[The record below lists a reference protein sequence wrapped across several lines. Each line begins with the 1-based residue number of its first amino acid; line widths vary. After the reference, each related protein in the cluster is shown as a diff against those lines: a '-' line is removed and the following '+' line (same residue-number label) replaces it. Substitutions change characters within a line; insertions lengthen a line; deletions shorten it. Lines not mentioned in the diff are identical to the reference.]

1 MTESVECKCGG
12 VKARIRRDS
21 FGMCKSPC
29 LLHNR
34 SQMIQLN
41 YKTTKQSSYQGFS
54 SRFLQNQTFFSVY
67 VLFSHFR
74 PRDDTPEN
82 CFSKVTQGWSY
93 SQLFVNE
100 NPHEC

>member
-34 SQMIQLN
+34 FQMIQLN
-41 YKTTKQSSYQGFS
+41 YKTTKQSFYQGFRHS
-54 SRFLQNQTFFSVY
+54 FYKIRPFSSVY
-67 VLFSHFR
+67 VLFPISDHVMIPQR
-74 PRDDTPEN
+74 
-82 CFSKVTQGWSY
+82 SV
-93 SQLFVNE
+93 SQK
-100 NPHEC
+100 